1 MFGYMG
7 KILIIDLSSGSHC
20 VEELREDFARAWLG
34 GNGFAAAIIHSLVP
48 PEARPLSPENA
59 VVFASGPI
67 NATPVWIPPDR
78 LGPIYPAAE
87 RSQRIAGRLRDLST
101 ALGTPA
107 RVENGRV
114 VVRISPPTASA
125 QSGVGEQPAQNS
137 APAPGV

>member
-67 NATPVWIPPDR
+67 NATPVWGGGR
-78 LGPIYPAAE
+78 AHV
-87 RSQRIAGRLRDLST
+87 AG
-101 ALGTPA
+101 
-107 RVENGRV
+107 V
-114 VVRISPPTASA
+114 SPQTGLFLDS
-125 QSGVGEQPAQNS
+125 NF
-137 APAPGV
+137 